1 MPLEPVHDHAVAL
14 LELALS
20 VTVPPLHIVPLF
32 VAPVEDGTGLTV
44 TDVVYTVAGE
54 QPLPVLLT
62 VSEYVVVAVGL
73 ITGFCA
79 LDVVP
84 LEPVHDHAVALLELA
99 LSVTVPPLQIVPLFV
114 APVEDGTGLTVTVV
128 RYTVPGLQPLPTL
141 LTVKA

>member
-1 MPLEPVHDHAVAL
+1 M
-14 LELALS
+14 
-20 VTVPPLHIVPLF
+20 
-32 VAPVEDGTGLTV
+32 
-44 TDVVYTVAGE
+44 
-54 QPLPVLLT
+54 
-62 VSEYVVVAVGL
+62 VAVGL